1 MSRIGQFI
9 ERICKGAFK
18 KAIERNDNVRIL
30 LNHNWCRDLGGTKDG
45 NLELYEDNI
54 GLHARAT
61 ITDRD
66 VIDKAR
72 EGSLI
77 GWSFGFKDREVENSV
92 EQGVPIR
99 DVRDLDLYEVSI
111 LDSTREPAY
120 EGTLLSVRSNEE
132 FQYYGEPF
140 FDQPHARPEPRHSR
154 VEPSLRDRSWDEP
167 SLRDQSGDKEDS
179 CPECQLTTKPSEPG
193 KAGVKEVDYSKY
205 ENLLKEMKGD
215 SNERVD

>member
-18 KAIERNDNVRIL
+18 KAIERNNNVRIL
-30 LNHNWCRDLGGTKDG
+30 LNHDWCRDLGGTKEG

-111 LDSTREPAY
+111 LDRTKIPAY
-120 EGTLLSVRSNEE
+120 EGTLISVRSNEE
-132 FQYYGEPF
+132 YQYYSEPF
-140 FDQPHARPEPRHSR
+140 LSNLEIRDEQAPAEQC
-154 VEPSLRDRSWDEP
+154 EPSEAGSDGSSIREAGSEP
-167 SLRDQSGDKEDS
+167 V
-179 CPECQLTTKPSEPG
+179 TPSEAESDG
-193 KAGVKEVDYSKY
+193 SSIREAVETTQLYWAKY
-205 ENLLKEMKGD
+205 ENLIKEMKG
-215 SNERVD
+215 EL

>member
-1 MSRIGQFI
+1 MKINIREDQVEIEGYVNSIERKSKPLMSRIGQFI

-30 LNHNWCRDLGGTKDG
+30 LNHNWCRDLGGTKEG

-92 EQGVPIR
+92 EQGIPIR

-120 EGTLLSVRSNEE
+120 EGTLLSVRSSEE

-140 FDQPHARPEPRHSR
+140 LSDIE
-154 VEPSLRDRSWDEP
+154 V
-167 SLRDQSGDKEDS
+167 RDQTGSASKSGKKEI
-179 CPECQLTTKPSEPG
+179 
-193 KAGVKEVDYSKY
+193 DYSIY
-205 ENLLKEMKGD
+205 ENLIKEMKG
-215 SNERVD
+215 EL

>member
-77 GWSFGFKDREVENSV
+77 GWSFGFKDREVENNV
-92 EQGVPIR
+92 EQGIPIR

-120 EGTLLSVRSNEE
+120 EGTLISVRSDEE
-132 FQYYGEPF
+132 FQYYSEPF
-140 FDQPHARPEPRHSR
+140 LDQPHAGPEPQ
-154 VEPSLRDRSWDEP
+154 RSW
-167 SLRDQSGDKEDS
+167 DKEDS
-179 CPECQLTTKPSEPG
+179 CPECQLTTKQCEPSE
-193 KAGVKEVDYSKY
+193 AGSDGSSIREAVETTQLYWAKY
-205 ENLLKEMKGD
+205 ENLIKEMKG
-215 SNERVD
+215 EL

>member
-1 MSRIGQFI
+1 MMRINIRENQVEIEGYVNSIERKSKILMSRIGQFI

-92 EQGVPIR
+92 EQGIPIR

-120 EGTLLSVRSNEE
+120 EGTLLSVRSSEE

-140 FDQPHARPEPRHSR
+140 LSDIE
-154 VEPSLRDRSWDEP
+154 V
-167 SLRDQSGDKEDS
+167 RDQTVSASKSGKKEI
-179 CPECQLTTKPSEPG
+179 
-193 KAGVKEVDYSKY
+193 DYSIY
-205 ENLLKEMKGD
+205 DNLLKEMKG
-215 SNERVD
+215 EL

>member
-1 MSRIGQFI
+1 MMRINIREDQVEIEGYVNSIERKSKPLMSRIGQFI

-18 KAIERNDNVRIL
+18 KALERNDNVRVL
-30 LNHNWCRDLGGTKDG
+30 LNHNWCRDLGGTKEG

-61 ITDRD
+61 ITDKE

-92 EQGVPIR
+92 EQGIPTR
-99 DVRDLDLYEVSI
+99 DVKDLDLYEVSI
-111 LDSTREPAY
+111 LDRTKSPAY
-120 EGTLLSVRSNEE
+120 EGTLISVRSDEE

-140 FDQPHARPEPRHSR
+140 LSDIE
-154 VEPSLRDRSWDEP
+154 V
-167 SLRDQSGDKEDS
+167 RDQTVSASKSEKKEI
-179 CPECQLTTKPSEPG
+179 
-193 KAGVKEVDYSKY
+193 DYSIYDK
-205 ENLLKEMKGD
+205 LLKEMKGEL
-215 SNERVD
+215 NERVN

>member
-1 MSRIGQFI
+1 MRINIREDQVEIEGYVNSIERKSKILMSRIGQFI

-18 KAIERNDNVRIL
+18 KALERNDNVRVL
-30 LNHNWCRDLGGTKDG
+30 LNHNWCRDLGGTKEG

-92 EQGVPIR
+92 EQGIPIR

-120 EGTLLSVRSNEE
+120 EGTLLSVRSSEE

-140 FDQPHARPEPRHSR
+140 LSDIE
-154 VEPSLRDRSWDEP
+154 V
-167 SLRDQSGDKEDS
+167 RDQTVSASKSEKKEI
-179 CPECQLTTKPSEPG
+179 
-193 KAGVKEVDYSKY
+193 DYSIYDK
-205 ENLLKEMKGD
+205 LLKEMKGEL
-215 SNERVD
+215 NERVN

>member
-1 MSRIGQFI
+1 MRINIREDQVEIEGYVNSIERKSKILMSRMGQFI

-18 KAIERNDNVRIL
+18 KALERNDNVRVL
-30 LNHNWCRDLGGTKDG
+30 LNHNWCRDLGGTKEG

-120 EGTLLSVRSNEE
+120 EGTLLSVRSSEE

-140 FDQPHARPEPRHSR
+140 LSDIE
-154 VEPSLRDRSWDEP
+154 V
-167 SLRDQSGDKEDS
+167 RDQTVSASKSEKKEI
-179 CPECQLTTKPSEPG
+179 
-193 KAGVKEVDYSKY
+193 DYSKY
-205 ENLLKEMKGD
+205 ESLIKEMKG
-215 SNERVD
+215 EL

>member
-1 MSRIGQFI
+1 MMRINIREDQVEIEGYVNSIERKSKPLMSRIGQFI

-18 KAIERNDNVRIL
+18 KALERNDNVRVL
-30 LNHNWCRDLGGTKDG
+30 LNHNWCRDLGGTKEG

-61 ITDRD
+61 ITDKD

-92 EQGVPIR
+92 EQGIPIR

-140 FDQPHARPEPRHSR
+140 LSDIE
-154 VEPSLRDRSWDEP
+154 V
-167 SLRDQSGDKEDS
+167 RDQTVSASKSGKKEI
-179 CPECQLTTKPSEPG
+179 
-193 KAGVKEVDYSKY
+193 DYSIYDK
-205 ENLLKEMKGD
+205 LLKEMKG
-215 SNERVD
+215 EL

>member
-45 NLELYEDNI
+45 NLELHEDNI

-61 ITDRD
+61 ITDKE

-77 GWSFGFKDREVENSV
+77 GWSFGFKDREVENNV
-92 EQGVPIR
+92 EQGIPIR

-120 EGTLLSVRSNEE
+120 EGTLISVRSDEE
-132 FQYYGEPF
+132 YQYYSEPF
-140 FDQPHARPEPRHSR
+140 LDPAPAEPAER
-154 VEPSLRDRSWDEP
+154 LRQVANES
-167 SLRDQSGDKEDS
+167 
-179 CPECQLTTKPSEPG
+179 LTTNASTRT
-193 KAGVKEVDYSKY
+193 AGSNQAEGGSSACEAGETTQLYWAKY
-205 ENLLKEMKGD
+205 DKLLKEMKG
-215 SNERVD
+215 EL

>member
-1 MSRIGQFI
+1 MKINIREDQVEIEGYVNSIERKSKPLMSRIGQFI

-18 KAIERNDNVRIL
+18 KALERNDNVRVL
-30 LNHNWCRDLGGTKDG
+30 LNHNWCRDLGGTKEG

-92 EQGVPIR
+92 EQGIPIR

-140 FDQPHARPEPRHSR
+140 LSDIE
-154 VEPSLRDRSWDEP
+154 V
-167 SLRDQSGDKEDS
+167 RDQTVSASKSETKEI
-179 CPECQLTTKPSEPG
+179 
-193 KAGVKEVDYSKY
+193 DYSKY
-205 ENLLKEMKGD
+205 ESLIKEMKG
-215 SNERVD
+215 EL

>member
-1 MSRIGQFI
+1 MMRINIREDQVEIEGYVNSIERKSKPLMSRIGQFI

-18 KAIERNDNVRIL
+18 KALERNDNVRVL
-30 LNHNWCRDLGGTKDG
+30 LNHNWCRDLGGTKEG

-92 EQGVPIR
+92 EQGIPIR

-140 FDQPHARPEPRHSR
+140 LSDIE
-154 VEPSLRDRSWDEP
+154 V
-167 SLRDQSGDKEDS
+167 RDQTVSASKSGKKEI
-179 CPECQLTTKPSEPG
+179 
-193 KAGVKEVDYSKY
+193 DYSIYDK
-205 ENLLKEMKGD
+205 LLKEMKG
-215 SNERVD
+215 EL

>member
-1 MSRIGQFI
+1 MMRINIREDQVEIEGYVNSIERKSKPLMSRIGQFI

-18 KAIERNDNVRIL
+18 KALERNDNVRVL
-30 LNHNWCRDLGGTKDG
+30 LNHNWCRDLGGTKEG

-92 EQGVPIR
+92 EQGIPIR

-111 LDSTREPAY
+111 LDSTRKPAY

-140 FDQPHARPEPRHSR
+140 LSDIE
-154 VEPSLRDRSWDEP
+154 V
-167 SLRDQSGDKEDS
+167 RDQNVSASKSVAKEI
-179 CPECQLTTKPSEPG
+179 
-193 KAGVKEVDYSKY
+193 DYSKY
-205 ENLLKEMKGD
+205 ENLIKEMKG
-215 SNERVD
+215 EL

>member
-1 MSRIGQFI
+1 MMRINIREDQVEIEGYVNSIERKSKILMSRIGQFI

-18 KAIERNDNVRIL
+18 KALERNNNVRVL
-30 LNHNWCRDLGGTKDG
+30 LNHNWCRDLGGTKEG

-54 GLHARAT
+54 GLHARVT

-92 EQGVPIR
+92 EQGIPIR

-120 EGTLLSVRSNEE
+120 EGTLLSVRSSEE

-140 FDQPHARPEPRHSR
+140 LSDIE
-154 VEPSLRDRSWDEP
+154 V
-167 SLRDQSGDKEDS
+167 RDQTVSASKSEKKEI
-179 CPECQLTTKPSEPG
+179 
-193 KAGVKEVDYSKY
+193 DYSIYDK
-205 ENLLKEMKGD
+205 LLKEMKG
-215 SNERVD
+215 EL

>member
-1 MSRIGQFI
+1 MRINIREDQVEIEGYVNSIERKSKILMSRMGQFI

-18 KAIERNDNVRIL
+18 KALERNDNVRVL
-30 LNHNWCRDLGGTKDG
+30 LNHNWCRDLGGTKEGD
-45 NLELYEDNI
+45 LELYEDNI

-92 EQGVPIR
+92 EQGIPIR

-120 EGTLLSVRSNEE
+120 EGTLLSVRSSEE

-140 FDQPHARPEPRHSR
+140 LSDIE
-154 VEPSLRDRSWDEP
+154 V
-167 SLRDQSGDKEDS
+167 RDQTVSASKSEKKEI
-179 CPECQLTTKPSEPG
+179 
-193 KAGVKEVDYSKY
+193 DYSIYDK
-205 ENLLKEMKGD
+205 LLKEMKG
-215 SNERVD
+215 EL

>member
-1 MSRIGQFI
+1 MMRINIREDQVEIEGYVNSIERKSKPLMSRIGQFI

-18 KAIERNDNVRIL
+18 KALERNDNVRVL
-30 LNHNWCRDLGGTKDG
+30 LNHNWCRDLGGTKEG

-92 EQGVPIR
+92 EQGIPIR

-111 LDSTREPAY
+111 LDSTRKPAY

-140 FDQPHARPEPRHSR
+140 LSDIE
-154 VEPSLRDRSWDEP
+154 V
-167 SLRDQSGDKEDS
+167 RDQTVSASKSVAKEI
-179 CPECQLTTKPSEPG
+179 
-193 KAGVKEVDYSKY
+193 DYSKY
-205 ENLLKEMKGD
+205 ENLIKEMKG
-215 SNERVD
+215 EL

>member
-1 MSRIGQFI
+1 MMRINIREDQVEIEGYVNSIERKSKILMSRMGQFI

-18 KAIERNDNVRIL
+18 KALERNDNVRVL
-30 LNHNWCRDLGGTKDG
+30 LNHNWCRDLGGTKEG

-92 EQGVPIR
+92 EQGIPIR

-140 FDQPHARPEPRHSR
+140 LDPAPSVRIEKREQIDNQCECPRSG
-154 VEPSLRDRSWDEP
+154 SNQAGDRS
-167 SLRDQSGDKEDS
+167 SVRL
-179 CPECQLTTKPSEPG
+179 
-193 KAGVKEVDYSKY
+193 VDYSKY
-205 ENLLKEMKGD
+205 ENLIKEMKG
-215 SNERVD
+215 EL

>member
-18 KAIERNDNVRIL
+18 KAIERNNNVRIL
-30 LNHNWCRDLGGTKDG
+30 LNHDWCRDLGGTKEG

-111 LDSTREPAY
+111 LDRTKIPAY
-120 EGTLLSVRSNEE
+120 EGTLISVRSDEE
-132 FQYYGEPF
+132 FQYYSEPLLSNLEIR
-140 FDQPHARPEPRHSR
+140 DEQAPAEQC
-154 VEPSLRDRSWDEP
+154 EPSEAGSDGSSIREA
-167 SLRDQSGDKEDS
+167 GETT
-179 CPECQLTTKPSEPG
+179 QLYW
-193 KAGVKEVDYSKY
+193 AKY
-205 ENLLKEMKGD
+205 ENLLKEMKG
-215 SNERVD
+215 EL

>member
-1 MSRIGQFI
+1 MMRINIREDQVEIEGYVNSIERKSKILMSRMGQFI

-18 KAIERNDNVRIL
+18 KALERNDNVRVL
-30 LNHNWCRDLGGTKDG
+30 LNHNWCRDLGGTKEGD
-45 NLELYEDNI
+45 LELYEDNI

-92 EQGVPIR
+92 EQGIPIR

-120 EGTLLSVRSNEE
+120 EGTLLSVRSSEE

-140 FDQPHARPEPRHSR
+140 LSDIE
-154 VEPSLRDRSWDEP
+154 V
-167 SLRDQSGDKEDS
+167 RDQTVSASKSEKKEI
-179 CPECQLTTKPSEPG
+179 
-193 KAGVKEVDYSKY
+193 DYSIYDK
-205 ENLLKEMKGD
+205 LLKEMKG
-215 SNERVD
+215 EL

>member
-45 NLELYEDNI
+45 NLELHEDNI

-61 ITDRD
+61 ITDKE

-92 EQGVPIR
+92 EQGIPIR

-111 LDSTREPAY
+111 LDSTRVPAY
-120 EGTLLSVRSNEE
+120 EGTLISVRSDDNVLY
-132 FQYYGEPF
+132 FGEPF
-140 FDQPHARPEPRHSR
+140 LDPAPAEPAERLR
-154 VEPSLRDRSWDEP
+154 QVTNEP
-167 SLRDQSGDKEDS
+167 
-179 CPECQLTTKPSEPG
+179 LTTNASTRT
-193 KAGVKEVDYSKY
+193 AGSNQAEGGSSAGEAGETTQLYWAKY
-205 ENLLKEMKGD
+205 DKLLKEMKG
-215 SNERVD
+215 EL

>member
-1 MSRIGQFI
+1 MRINIRENQVEIEGYVNSIERKSKILMSRIGQFI

-92 EQGVPIR
+92 EQGIPIR

-140 FDQPHARPEPRHSR
+140 LSDIE
-154 VEPSLRDRSWDEP
+154 V
-167 SLRDQSGDKEDS
+167 RDQTVSASKSGKKEI
-179 CPECQLTTKPSEPG
+179 
-193 KAGVKEVDYSKY
+193 DYSIYDK
-205 ENLLKEMKGD
+205 LLKEMKG
-215 SNERVD
+215 EL

>member
-30 LNHNWCRDLGGTKDG
+30 LNHDWCRDLGGTKDG
-45 NLELYEDNI
+45 NLELHEDNI

-61 ITDRD
+61 ITDKE

-77 GWSFGFKDREVENSV
+77 GWSFGFKDREVENNV
-92 EQGVPIR
+92 EQGIPIR

-120 EGTLLSVRSNEE
+120 EGTLISVRSDEE
-132 FQYYGEPF
+132 FQYYSEPF
-140 FDQPHARPEPRHSR
+140 LDQPHAGPEPQ
-154 VEPSLRDRSWDEP
+154 RSWD
-167 SLRDQSGDKEDS
+167 KKDS
-179 CPECQLTTKPSEPG
+179 CPECQLTTKQCEPGEAGAEPVTPSE
-193 KAGVKEVDYSKY
+193 AGSDGSSIREAVETTQLYWAKY
-205 ENLLKEMKGD
+205 ENLIKEMKG
-215 SNERVD
+215 EL